1 MEYIINQV
9 IQFFDMFLSSEI
21 IIFIISMI
29 PALELRGGLIAAS
42 LLGVDWKIAMI
53 LCIIGNIIPVPFI
66 LLFINKIFELLKRT
80 KLKGIVYKIEK
91 KANKN
96 SSKVLKYENLGLY
109 LFVALPLPGTGAW
122 TGALIASMLGMKFKN
137 AFISICLGILTAA
150 VIMAL
155 FSYGVLGMLISA
167 G

>member
-1 MEYIINQV
+1 
-9 IQFFDMFLSSEI
+9 MFLSSEI

-29 PALELRGGLIAAS
+29 PVLELRGGLIAAS
-42 LLGVDWKIAMI
+42 LLGVDWKIAMV

-66 LLFINKIFELLKRT
+66 LLFINKIFELLKGT
-80 KLKGIVYKIEK
+80 KLKGIVYKIEE
-91 KANKN
+91 KANRN

-122 TGALIASMLGMKFKN
+122 TGALIASMVGMKSKN

-155 FSYGVLGMLISA
+155 FSYGVLGMLVNA

>member
-1 MEYIINQV
+1 
-9 IQFFDMFLSSEI
+9 
-21 IIFIISMI
+21 
-29 PALELRGGLIAAS
+29 
-42 LLGVDWKIAMI
+42 MI

>member
-29 PALELRGGLIAAS
+29 PVLELRGGLIAAS

>member
-1 MEYIINQV
+1 
-9 IQFFDMFLSSEI
+9 MFLSSEI

-29 PALELRGGLIAAS
+29 PVLELRGGLIAAS